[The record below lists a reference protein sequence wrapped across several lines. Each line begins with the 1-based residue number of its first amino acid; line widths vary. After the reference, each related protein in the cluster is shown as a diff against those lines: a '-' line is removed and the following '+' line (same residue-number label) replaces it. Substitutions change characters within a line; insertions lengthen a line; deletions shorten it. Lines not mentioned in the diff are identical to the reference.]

1 MLSRK
6 GCVVWG
12 VVSGL
17 CGIEVFSRRDKM
29 NKEKKKNVADKWNT
43 KCLRQIEEEKKK
55 TPCSYAD
62 ASCSHTPPINAK
74 NQAGVIVDAFHA
86 VVEYR

>member
-55 TPCSYAD
+55 NAVFVCRCIVLSYTA
-62 ASCSHTPPINAK
+62 NK
-74 NQAGVIVDAFHA
+74 
-86 VVEYR
+86 R